1 MNPMEKIII
10 CVWVAFSLNVEVFL
24 IVMAD
29 LWSGLR
35 KAKKNRVVRSSYG
48 LRRTV
53 DKLGRYYNIM
63 FPLLVLDAMQ
73 ITAIWYLEEFYGYK
87 IPLFPFISLIGAIG
101 LSIIEI
107 KSIYEKAEDKQRFH
121 EAGALITSIAK
132 NRTDIEQIAKEV
144 QEYMNNQK
152 QKDNE
157 KDTPAA

>member
-1 MNPMEKIII
+1 MEKIII
-10 CVWVAFSLNVEVFL
+10 CIWVAFSLNVEVFL

-35 KAKKNRVVRSSYG
+35 KAKKNKVVRSSYG

-144 QEYMNNQK
+144 QEYMNNQN
-152 QKDNE
+152 QKSNE
-157 KDTPAA
+157 KAITSDN

>member
-1 MNPMEKIII
+1 MEKIII

>member
-1 MNPMEKIII
+1 MEKIII
-10 CVWVAFSLNVEVFL
+10 CIWVAFSINVEVFL

-35 KAKKNRVVRSSYG
+35 KAKKNKVVRSSYG

-132 NRTDIEQIAKEV
+132 NRTDIEQIAREV
-144 QEYMNNQK
+144 NEYLNAQK

-157 KDTPAA
+157 KDNPAA